1 MQKLT
6 RQQKILLAILLLGFA
21 AAKVAALWW
30 WQQQHP
36 APAAA
41 VHATTAAC
49 NVRQG
54 CVLSQG
60 SQVQFSPQSSAKSPF
75 DIIISNA
82 PADVAQVSVSFSMR
96 GMDMGFNRY
105 ALQKQSDGSWVA
117 RQIRLP
123 LCIDNRNDYLAD
135 ITIGTEHHRLPFGIP

>member
-1 MQKLT
+1 M
-6 RQQKILLAILLLGFA
+6 
-21 AAKVAALWW
+21 
-30 WQQQHP
+30 
-36 APAAA
+36 
-41 VHATTAAC
+41 
-49 NVRQG
+49 
-54 CVLSQG
+54 
-60 SQVQFSPQSSAKSPF
+60 QFSPQSSAKSPF

>member
-6 RQQKILLAILLLGFA
+6 SQQKILLAILLLGFA

-41 VHATTAAC
+41 VHTAAC

-60 SQVQFSPQSSAKSPF
+60 SHVQFSPQSSAKSPF

>member
-41 VHATTAAC
+41 VHTAAC

-60 SQVQFSPQSSAKSPF
+60 SHLHFIPQSSAKSPF

>member
-41 VHATTAAC
+41 VHTAAC

-60 SQVQFSPQSSAKSPF
+60 SHVQFSPQSSAKSPF

-135 ITIGTEHHRLPFGIP
+135 ITIGSEHHRLPFGIP